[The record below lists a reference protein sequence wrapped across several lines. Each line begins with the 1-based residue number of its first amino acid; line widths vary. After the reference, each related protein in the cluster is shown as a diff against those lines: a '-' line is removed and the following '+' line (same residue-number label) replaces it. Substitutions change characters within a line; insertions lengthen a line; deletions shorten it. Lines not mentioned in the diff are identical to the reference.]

1 MAKEPVLAPKV
12 TTSWGIDHYA
22 ALEAGESSPV
32 QAPVETPVEAP
43 VVEEVVEDVE

>member
-22 ALEAGESSPV
+22 ALEAEKS
-32 QAPVETPVEAP
+32 APAVKTP

>member
-1 MAKEPVLAPKV
+1 MAKEPVLAPKT

-22 ALEAGESSPV
+22 ALEAEKS
-32 QAPVETPVEAP
+32 APVEPP

>member
-22 ALEAGESSPV
+22 ALEAEKS
-32 QAPVETPVEAP
+32 APVEP